1 MASYDINENGLLNF
15 NNVFIKIKLFQKP
28 MEKAEIYIFPANS
41 KVVKKFDDKL
51 TVFRVLK
58 WIEKNAENKLLLPE
72 IPHIDLELQDEYY
85 KKKSVLESYEENTNK
100 DDFEIDDLI
109 NMDFQKIETSETTG
123 EREKQLEL

>member
-1 MASYDINENGLLNF
+1 
-15 NNVFIKIKLFQKP
+15 